1 LIYGAVN
8 TAVAARVPEAAR
20 RVLDLGCGNGALG
33 AHLKR
38 RPGREVVG
46 VTFSEEEAREA
57 RGRLDEVVVCDLEEF
72 DPAGLG
78 RFDCVVCSHVLEH
91 LTKPEGLLRRLRG
104 SLTEDGVL
112 VVALPN
118 ALYWRQR
125 FEFLRGRFEYTDGG
139 LMDRT
144 HYRFYDWRT
153 ARALLADCG
162 YAETSREAD
171 GGFPLSRFV
180 PVLGRALDRAAL
192 RLGPGLFGV
201 QFIMVGRGAATTQAT

>member
-1 LIYGAVN
+1 MIYGAVN
-8 TAVAARVPEAAR
+8 LAVAARVPESAR

-38 RPGREVVG
+38 RAGREVVG

-57 RGRLDEVVVCDLEEF
+57 RTRLDEVLVCDLEAF
-72 DPAGLG
+72 DAERLG
-78 RFDCVVCSHVLEH
+78 RFDCIVCSHVLEH
-91 LTKPEGLLRRLRG
+91 LTRPEELLRRLRG
-104 SLTEDGVL
+104 SLTKEGVL

-162 YAETSREAD
+162 YAESSREAD

-180 PVLGRALDRAAL
+180 PFVGRALDRAAL

-201 QFIMVGRGAATTQAT
+201 QFIMVGRGAQTT

>member
-1 LIYGAVN
+1 MIYGAVN
-8 TAVAARVPEAAR
+8 LAVAARVPESAR
-20 RVLDLGCGNGALG
+20 RVLDLGCGTGALG

-57 RGRLDEVVVCDLEEF
+57 RTRLDEALVCDLNDF
-72 DPAGLG
+72 DPTGLG

-91 LTKPEGLLRRLRG
+91 LTRPEELLRRLRACLSEG
-104 SLTEDGVL
+104 GVL

-118 ALYWRQR
+118 VLHWRQR
-125 FEFLRGRFEYTDGG
+125 LVFLRGRFEYTDGG

-153 ARALLADCG
+153 ARALLADSG
-162 YAETSREAD
+162 YALTAGEAD

-180 PVLGRALDRAAL
+180 PLCGRALDRAAL
-192 RLGPGLFGV
+192 RLGPGVFGV
-201 QFIMVGRGAATTQAT
+201 QFIMVSRSAATT

>member
-1 LIYGAVN
+1 MIYGAVN

-38 RPGREVVG
+38 GPGREVVG

-57 RGRLDEVVVCDLEEF
+57 RTRLDEVVVCDLEEF

-91 LTKPEGLLRRLRG
+91 LTKPEELLRRLRG
-104 SLTEDGVL
+104 SLTEEGVL

-125 FEFLRGRFEYTDGG
+125 FEFMRGRFEYTDGG

-180 PVLGRALDRAAL
+180 PLFGRALDRAAL

-201 QFIMVGRGAATTQAT
+201 QFIMVGRGSTTTQAT

>member
-1 LIYGAVN
+1 MIYGAVN
-8 TAVAARVPEAAR
+8 MAVAARVPESAR

-38 RPGREVVG
+38 RAGREVVG

-57 RGRLDEVVVCDLEEF
+57 RARLDEVVVCDLEGF
-72 DPAGLG
+72 DAAGLG
-78 RFDCVVCSHVLEH
+78 LFDCVVCSHVLEH
-91 LTKPEGLLRRLRG
+91 LTRPEELLRRLRG

-118 ALYWRQR
+118 VLHWRQR
-125 FEFLRGRFEYTDGG
+125 FEFLRGRFEYADGG

-162 YAETSREAD
+162 YAETSGEAD

-180 PVLGRALDRAAL
+180 PLLGRALDRAAL

-201 QFIMVGRGAATTQAT
+201 QFVMVSRSAPTTQDA

>member
-1 LIYGAVN
+1 MIYGAVN
-8 TAVAARVPEAAR
+8 LAVAARVPASAR

-38 RPGREVVG
+38 RAGREVVG

-57 RGRLDEVVVCDLEEF
+57 RGRLDEVLVCDLEEF
-72 DPAGLG
+72 DAAGFG
-78 RFDCVVCSHVLEH
+78 KFDCIVCSHVLEH
-91 LTKPEGLLRRLRG
+91 LTRPEELLRRLRG
-104 SLTEDGVL
+104 SLTEEGVL

-118 ALYWRQR
+118 VLHWRQR

-162 YAETSREAD
+162 YAEASREAE
-171 GGFPLSRFV
+171 GGFPLSRRVPFV
-180 PVLGRALDRAAL
+180 GRALDRAAL

-201 QFIMVGRGAATTQAT
+201 QFIMVSRGAAAT

>member
-1 LIYGAVN
+1 MIYGAVN
-8 TAVAARVPEAAR
+8 LPVAARVPETAR
-20 RVLDLGCGNGALG
+20 RVLDLGCGTGALG

-38 RPGREVVG
+38 RPGLEVVG

-57 RGRLDEVVVCDLEEF
+57 RTRLDEVVVCDLEEL

-91 LTKPEGLLRRLRG
+91 LTRPEELLRRLRA
-104 SLTEDGVL
+104 SLTADGLL

-153 ARALLADCG
+153 ARALLTDCG
-162 YAETSREAD
+162 YAEKASEAD
-171 GGFPLSRFV
+171 GGFPLSRFI
-180 PVLGRALDRAAL
+180 PFFGRALDRAAL
-192 RLGPGLFGV
+192 RLGPGVFGV
-201 QFIMVGRGAATTQAT
+201 QFILVSRSATTT

>member
-1 LIYGAVN
+1 VIYGAVN
-8 TAVAARVPEAAR
+8 LPVAARVPESAR
-20 RVLDLGCGNGALG
+20 RVLDLGCGTGALG

-38 RPGREVVG
+38 QPGREVVG

-57 RGRLDEVVVCDLEEF
+57 RTRLDEVLVCDLEEF
-72 DPAGLG
+72 DPASLG

-91 LTKPEGLLRRLRG
+91 LTRPEELLRRLRA
-104 SLTEDGVL
+104 SLSGGGVL

-118 ALYWRQR
+118 VLHWRQR
-125 FEFLRGRFEYTDGG
+125 LAFLRGRFEYTDGG

-153 ARALLADCG
+153 ARALLADSG
-162 YAETSREAD
+162 YALTAGEAD

-180 PVLGRALDRAAL
+180 PLFGRALDRAAL
-192 RLGPGLFGV
+192 RLGPGVFGV
-201 QFIMVGRGAATTQAT
+201 QFIMVGRGAATT

>member
-1 LIYGAVN
+1 MIYGAVN
-8 TAVAARVPEAAR
+8 LPVAARVPEAAR

-38 RPGREVVG
+38 RPDREVVG

-57 RGRLDEVVVCDLEEF
+57 RSRLDEVMVCDLEEF
-72 DPAGLG
+72 DASSLG

-91 LTKPEGLLRRLRG
+91 LTKPEDLLRRLRG
-104 SLTEDGVL
+104 SLTAEGVL

-118 ALYWRQR
+118 ALHWRQR
-125 FEFLRGRFEYTDGG
+125 FEFLRGRFEYGDGG

-162 YAETSREAD
+162 YAEATREAV

-180 PVLGRALDRAAL
+180 PLLGRTLDRAAL

-201 QFIMVGRGAATTQAT
+201 QFIMVSRSAQTT

>member
-1 LIYGAVN
+1 MIYGAVN
-8 TAVAARVPEAAR
+8 LAVAARVPDGAR
-20 RVLDLGCGNGALG
+20 RILDLGCGNGALG

-57 RGRLDEVVVCDLEEF
+57 RERLDEVLVCDLEEF
-72 DPAGLG
+72 DADGVG
-78 RFDCVVCSHVLEH
+78 VFDCVVCSHVLEH
-91 LTKPEGLLRRLRG
+91 LTRPEELLRRLRA
-104 SLTEDGVL
+104 SLTEGGVL

-118 ALYWRQR
+118 ALHWRQR

-153 ARALLADCG
+153 ARALLAECG
-162 YAETSREAD
+162 YAEATREAD

-180 PVLGRALDRAAL
+180 PVFGRALDRAVL
-192 RLGPGLFGV
+192 RIGPGLFGV
-201 QFIMVGRGAATTQAT
+201 QFIMVSRSAKTT